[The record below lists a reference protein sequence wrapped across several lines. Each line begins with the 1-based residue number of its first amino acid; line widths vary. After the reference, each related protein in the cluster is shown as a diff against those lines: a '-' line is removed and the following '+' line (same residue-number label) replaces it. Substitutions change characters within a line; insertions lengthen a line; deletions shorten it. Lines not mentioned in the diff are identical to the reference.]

1 MKLHENR
8 ELFTEAI
15 TAAALP
21 REEGGLGI
29 RSIFLE
35 KDYWICHA
43 LSLLANS
50 ASAEHVVFK
59 GGTSLTK

>member
-15 TAAALP
+15 TAAELSK
-21 REEGGLGI
+21 EEGGLGI

-35 KDYWICHA
+35 KD
-43 LSLLANS
+43 
-50 ASAEHVVFK
+50 
-59 GGTSLTK
+59 

>member
-21 REEGGLGI
+21 KEEGGLSVPSSWRKTIGFVTHYLCW
-29 RSIFLE
+29 RT
-35 KDYWICHA
+35 
-43 LSLLANS
+43 LLLRNMLFSREEPA
-50 ASAEHVVFK
+50 
-59 GGTSLTK
+59 